1 MYSEEN
7 QFRRVPKAPFE
18 RRAYAFLIDFIIV
31 WIFSSLVTNIFLELV
46 IFVLLWFIFR
56 VIIVQINKGQSLGRW
71 AMDLKIAD
79 IRRKRQPSMVSMS
92 KREGV
97 IALIAFTAM
106 IGLKINFKDSL
117 LMVLLLT
124 PIIVDGLTIFSDDEY
139 NQAFHDRLCDTIII
153 QTRRGFSLDLRLK
166 KLFKEAKETWQK
178 KRKK

>member
-1 MYSEEN
+1 M
-7 QFRRVPKAPFE
+7 
-18 RRAYAFLIDFIIV
+18 
-31 WIFSSLVTNIFLELV
+31 TNIFLELV

-124 PIIVDGLTIFSDDEY
+124 PIIVDGLTIFFLMM
-139 NQAFHDRLCDTIII
+139 NIIRLFTIASVI
-153 QTRRGFSLDLRLK
+153 R
-166 KLFKEAKETWQK
+166 
-178 KRKK
+178 